1 MPVEVPVKAPVKA
14 PVTLVPTLGAWHLRY
29 PVYNAE
35 SVSGLVRQS
44 APEVV
49 VLAPLPP
56 GALETPVWQ
65 DTPELA
71 LPLGV
76 VPWARRAG
84 VRLIEGLEPS
94 PDPEAEA
101 DFRRYAAGYT
111 QTRDLLMLLEGKLR
125 PLDEL
130 LPQPLTLARIW
141 DEVVPILSEYQVARE
156 TALTDGPATDWWRE
170 RHQALAERVGSLSKT
185 RVTVVAGVEQVPF
198 LRAALIAGGL
208 EVLTPRD
215 APADERVRERALLDI
230 AFRGDAADPGRLIT
244 QLRDLPGAEARF
256 HEANLLLANGHPA
269 EALERLET
277 ASNGDFSTPYF
288 LPGYLLTRL
297 GQVRDL
303 AGDRDGAVRAYRGVM
318 ALEWVPQDARE
329 AASAGLTAPFEGVP
343 A

>member
-1 MPVEVPVKAPVKA
+1 M

-29 PVYNAE
+29 PAYNAE
-35 SVSGLVRQS
+35 SVSALVRAG
-44 APEVV
+44 APEAV

-56 GALETPVWQ
+56 GALTTPAWQ

-84 VRLIEGLEPS
+84 VRLLEGLAPS

-101 DFRRYAAGYT
+101 DFRRYAAGYA
-111 QTRDLLMLLEGKLR
+111 QVRDLLAALERQLR

-130 LPQPLTLARIW
+130 LPQPLTLARVW
-141 DEVVPILSEYQVARE
+141 DEVIPVLSAYQEARE
-156 TALTDGPATDWWRE
+156 AALTDGPATDWWRE
-170 RHQALAERVGSLSKT
+170 RHQALAERIRERSET

-198 LRAALIAGGL
+198 LRAALGERGL

-215 APADERVRERALLDI
+215 APASERVRERALLDI
-230 AFRGDAADPGRLIT
+230 AFRGDAADPGRLIA
-244 QLRDLPGAEARF
+244 QLRELSVAEARF
-256 HEANLLLANGHPA
+256 HEANLLLAHGHPA
-269 EALERLET
+269 EALERLEGA
-277 ASNGDFSTPYF
+277 ASGDFSTPYF

-303 AGDRDGAVRAYRGVM
+303 AGDRDGAVRAYRGVL
-318 ALEWVPQDARE
+318 ALEWVPGDAHE
-329 AASAGLTAPFEGVP
+329 AARAGLSAPFEGVP

>member
-1 MPVEVPVKAPVKA
+1 MPVKVPIKTS
-14 PVTLVPTLGAWHLRY
+14 VTLIPTLGAWHLRY
-29 PVYNAE
+29 PAYNAE
-35 SVSGLVRQS
+35 SVLGLVRQS
-44 APEVV
+44 SPEVV

-56 GALETPVWQ
+56 GALTTPAWQ
-65 DTPELA
+65 DLPELA
-71 LPLGV
+71 LPLAV
-76 VPWARRAG
+76 VPWAQRSG
-84 VRLIEGLEPS
+84 VRLVEGLPPS

-111 QTRDLLMLLEGKLR
+111 QTRDLLVSLERRLQ

-141 DEVVPILSEYQVARE
+141 DEVVPVLREYQEARE

-170 RHQALAERVGSLSKT
+170 RHAELAERVRELPET

-198 LRAALIAGGL
+198 LQAALTEQGL
-208 EVLTPRD
+208 ELLTPRD
-215 APADERVRERALLDI
+215 APTDERVRERALLDI
-230 AFRGDAADPGRLIT
+230 AFRGDAADPGRLIA

-269 EALERLET
+269 EALERLEA
-277 ASNGDFSTPYF
+277 ASNGDFSAPYF

-297 GQVRDL
+297 GQIRDL
-303 AGDRDGAVRAYRGVM
+303 MGDRDGAVRAYRGVM
-318 ALEWVPQDARE
+318 AFEWVPHDARE
-329 AASAGLTAPFEGVP
+329 AARAGLTAPFEGVP

>member
-1 MPVEVPVKAPVKA
+1 MTVKVLGKA

-29 PVYNAE
+29 PAYNAE
-35 SVSGLVRQS
+35 SVLGVVRRS
-44 APEVV
+44 APEIV
-49 VLAPLPP
+49 VLASLPP
-56 GALETPVWQ
+56 EALTTPVWQ
-65 DTPELA
+65 DLPELA
-71 LPLGV
+71 LPLTV
-76 VPWARRAG
+76 VPWARRSG
-84 VRLIEGLEPS
+84 VRLEEGLPPS

-111 QTRDLLMLLEGKLR
+111 QTLDLLVSLERRLQ

-141 DEVVPILSEYQVARE
+141 DEVVPVLSEYQEARE

-170 RHQALAERVGSLSKT
+170 RHAELAERVRELPET

-198 LRAALIAGGL
+198 LQAALIEGGL
-208 EVLTPRD
+208 ELLTPRD
-215 APADERVRERALLDI
+215 APTDERVRERALLDI
-230 AFRGDAADPGRLIT
+230 AFRGDAADPGRLIA

-297 GQVRDL
+297 GQIRDL
-303 AGDRDGAVRAYRGVM
+303 MGDRDGAVRAYRGVM
-318 ALEWVPQDARE
+318 AFEWVPQDARE
-329 AASAGLTAPFEGVP
+329 AARGGLETPFEGVP

>member
-1 MPVEVPVKAPVKA
+1 MLI
-14 PVTLVPTLGAWHLRY
+14 TLVPTLGAWHLRY
-29 PVYNAE
+29 PAYNAE
-35 SVSGLVRQS
+35 GVLGLVQQS
-44 APEVV
+44 APEAV

-56 GALETPVWQ
+56 GALTSPAWQ

-71 LPLGV
+71 LPLAV

-84 VRLIEGLEPS
+84 VRLVEGLPPS

-101 DFRRYAAGYT
+101 DFRRYAAGYA
-111 QTRDLLMLLEGKLR
+111 QTRDLLVSLEQKLR
-125 PLDEL
+125 PLDDL

-141 DEVVPILSEYQVARE
+141 DEVLPVLSGYQEARE

-170 RHQALAERVGSLSKT
+170 RHQALAEHIRALPET
-185 RVTVVAGVEQVPF
+185 RVAVVAGVEQVPF
-198 LRAALIAGGL
+198 LQAALIEEGL

-215 APADERVRERALLDI
+215 AKADERGRERALLDI
-230 AFRGDAADPGRLIT
+230 AFRGDAADPGRLIA

-297 GQVRDL
+297 GQLRDL
-303 AGDRDGAVRAYRGVM
+303 MGDRDGAVRAYRGVM
-318 ALEWVPQDARE
+318 AFEWVPSDARE
-329 AASAGLTAPFEGVP
+329 AAQAGLETPFEGVP